1 MDRRRKL
8 IPAVRLAAAV
18 FLLATVISGAPVA
31 GAATPQVEESLYLR
45 DGVGNNPLLSH
56 NVPNLLLTI
65 DGVEHRAAFRDHFLA
80 TGAEARWGLAT
91 SEVLVEEEGSL
102 TQYYQRGV
110 VDYHRRPDLGD
121 VWVLER
127 RLAWDYV
134 GGGRADS
141 VDQGTE
147 PGIRNPY
154 PGLELGPWGHRVSD
168 LDLNGNRVGF
178 RQFFDDLGGVA
189 SFGFPKTDARIDT
202 GSPGTLLAPGSTP
215 GFVRQYFQAAV
226 FEHHPSDPRAPVKL
240 TLLGDV
246 LRNISY
252 PDQYWYSLVPFRGAP
267 PLAAGDPYE
276 LLEVVPPSSTPA
288 PANTL
293 PPGEL
298 YAFGSRTAGLL
309 VFDGEDWRSI
319 EVANSGLL
327 SDTVRS
333 VTVDRRRGL
342 WLGTDGGAYY
352 FPYFN
357 PGGNVVLDA
366 ARAGL
371 AANTVLDVSTD
382 SGQIVLLA
390 LQDAGLAQY
399 IQPVFGSTRGSL
411 SAVAVGPD
419 GLPSR
424 DVRSAVLASD
434 RPPRIWAATDAGLS
448 HFDGRVW
455 VTIDHRDGLP
465 SRDVTAVAVAGSE
478 LWVGTAGHGLAAS
491 LTGPTGPFTT
501 YGLADGLPSLAVRQI
516 LAASDGSIWVGTD
529 SGLAVISPGQFDF
542 RSFAAANSDLPGD
555 DIRGLAEDSAG
566 AILIATDAGAA
577 RYDPAADSWDVWS
590 SANGLID
597 EDLLAVAVIPA
608 LL

>member
-1 MDRRRKL
+1 M
-8 IPAVRLAAAV
+8 AAV
-18 FLLATVISGAPVA
+18 FLLATVFAGASPA
-31 GAATPQVEESLYLR
+31 DAATPRVEETLYLR
-45 DGVGNNPLLSH
+45 DAIGNNPLLSH

-65 DGVEHRAAFRDHFLA
+65 DGAEHRATFRDHFLA
-80 TGAEARWGLAT
+80 TGAEQRWGLAT

-121 VWVLER
+121 AWVLER

-134 GGGRADS
+134 GGGRANS

-147 PGIRNPY
+147 PDVLNPH
-154 PGLELGPWGHRVSD
+154 PGVELGPWGHRVSD
-168 LDLNGNRVGF
+168 FDLTGQEIGF
-178 RQFFDDLGGVA
+178 RRFFDDLGGVA
-189 SFGFPKTDARIDT
+189 SFGFPKTDARRDT

-240 TLLGDV
+240 SLLGDV
-246 LRNISY
+246 LRDTSY
-252 PDQYWYSLVPFRGAP
+252 PDQYWYSLVPFRGAA
-267 PLAAGDPYE
+267 PLAEGDPYE
-276 LLEVVPPSSTPA
+276 LLEVVAPSSTPA

-309 VFDGEDWRSI
+309 VFDGEGWRSI

-333 VTVDRRRGL
+333 VAVDRERGL

-352 FPYFN
+352 FPYFD
-357 PGGNVVLDA
+357 PAGNLVLDA
-366 ARAGL
+366 ARSGL

-390 LQDAGLAQY
+390 LQGAGLAQY

-411 SAVAVGPD
+411 SAVAVGRD
-419 GLPSR
+419 ALPSR
-424 DVRSAVLASD
+424 NVRAAVLASD
-434 RPPRIWAATDAGLS
+434 RPPQMWVATDSGLG
-448 HFDGRVW
+448 HFDGGVW
-455 VTIDHRDGLP
+455 VTIDDQDGLP
-465 SRDVTAVAVAGSE
+465 SRDVTSVAVAGAE
-478 LWVGTAGHGLAAS
+478 LWVGTAGDGLAAS
-491 LTGPTGPFTT
+491 LTGPAGPFTV
-501 YGLADGLPSLAVRQI
+501 YGLDDGLPSLAIRQI
-516 LAASDGSIWVGTD
+516 LAAGDGSIWVGTD
-529 SGLAVISPGQFDF
+529 SGLAVISPGEFDF
-542 RSFAAANSDLPGD
+542 RAIDVNASGLPGN
-555 DIRGLAEDSAG
+555 DIRGLAEDSKG

-577 RYDPAADSWDVWS
+577 RYDPAANTWEVWN
-590 SANGLID
+590 SANGLLD

-608 LL
+608 LA

>member
-1 MDRRRKL
+1 MDSRREL
-8 IPAVRLAAAV
+8 TPVVRLAATLL
-18 FLLATVISGAPVA
+18 LLATAVAGAPVA
-31 GAATPQVEESLYLR
+31 GAAAPQVGETIYLR
-45 DGVGNNPLLSH
+45 DEIGNNPILSH
-56 NVPNLLLTI
+56 NIPNLLLTI

-91 SEVLVEEEGSL
+91 SEVLVEEAGSL

-110 VDYHRRPDLGD
+110 VDYHRRPDLGSA
-121 VWVLER
+121 WVLER

-134 GGGRADS
+134 GGGRANS

-147 PGIRNPY
+147 PDIVNPH
-154 PGLELGPWGHRVSD
+154 PGTELGPWGHRVSD
-168 LDLNGNRVGF
+168 FDLNGNEIGF
-178 RQFFDDLGGVA
+178 RRFFDELGGVA
-189 SFGFPKTDARIDT
+189 SFGLPKTDARIDT
-202 GSPGTLLAPGSTP
+202 GSPGTLLAPGSTT

-240 TLLGDV
+240 SLLGDV

-267 PLAAGDPYE
+267 PLAKGDPYE
-276 LLEVVPPSSTPA
+276 LLEVVPPSSTPS

-309 VFDGEDWRSI
+309 VFDGEGWRSV
-319 EVANSGLL
+319 EVANSQLL

-333 VTVDRRRGL
+333 VATDRRRGL

-352 FPYFN
+352 FPYFD
-357 PGGNVVLDA
+357 PGGNVLIDA
-366 ARAGL
+366 AGSGL

-411 SAVAVGPD
+411 SAVPVGPA
-419 GLPSR
+419 GLPSWN
-424 DVRSAVLASD
+424 VRSAVLASD
-434 RPPRIWAATDAGLS
+434 RPPQMWVATDAGLA

-455 VTIDHRDGLP
+455 STIDDRGGLP
-465 SRDVTAVAVAGSE
+465 SRDVTSVAVTGSE
-478 LWVGTAGHGLAAS
+478 LWVGTADAGLAAS
-491 LTGPTGPFTT
+491 LSGPAGPFTG
-501 YGLADGLPSLAVRQI
+501 YGLADGLPSLAIRQI
-516 LAASDGSIWVGTD
+516 LAAGDGSVWVGTD
-529 SGLAVISPGQFDF
+529 SGLAVISPGEFDF
-542 RSFAAANSDLPGD
+542 RSIDADTSQLPGD
-555 DIRGLAEDSAG
+555 DIRGLAEDSSG

-577 RYDPAADSWDVWS
+577 RYDPVSDSWEVWN
-590 SANGLID
+590 SANGLLD

-608 LL
+608 LV